1 MHSVSAPCSNQRFSV
16 WTPGPLISSQVLVGI
31 LRYLCLGIQGVNVF
45 VRLGG
50 GVVSEAPVSQEPA
63 VPSFSVPTA
72 TSGAE
77 SHLPTQL
84 AKCQRGKTASR

>member
-1 MHSVSAPCSNQRFSV
+1 MHSVSAPCSNQRFPIL
-16 WTPGPLISSQVLVGI
+16 TLNPLISSQGLVRI
-31 LRYLCLGIQGVNVF
+31 LLYLCLGMQGVNVL

-50 GVVSEAPVSQEPA
+50 EVVSEAPVSQEPA
-63 VPSFSVPTA
+63 VPSFSVPRA

-84 AKCQRGKTASR
+84 AKCQLGKTASR